1 MKKFLKEHY
10 KIILV
15 LVWMIVIFLFS
26 ATPGDESSK
35 QSQLVIDI
43 LTALGINIEGT
54 FGELAS
60 FVVRKSAHMTEYFIL
75 CGLIYNA
82 IKGKFKGFKLFVYPL
97 VMTFLYACTDE
108 FHQYFT
114 PGRAAAFK
122 DVMIDTMGATI
133 FVIGLFVIK
142 SIKRKINMEQKAA

>member
-15 LVWMIVIFLFS
+15 LAWMLIIFLFS
-26 ATPGDESSK
+26 ATPGEESSK
-35 QSQLVIDI
+35 QSQLVIEI

-60 FVVRKSAHMTEYFIL
+60 LVVRKSAHMSEYFIL
-75 CGLIYNA
+75 CDLIYNA
-82 IKGKFKGFKLFVYPL
+82 FKDKFNGFKTYLCPL
-97 VMTFLYACTDE
+97 ALSFLYACTDE
-108 FHQYFT
+108 FHQYFV

-122 DVMIDTMGATI
+122 DVMIDTTGATI
-133 FVIGLFVIK
+133 FILGLFIVKGVKKK
-142 SIKRKINMEQKAA
+142 SENS